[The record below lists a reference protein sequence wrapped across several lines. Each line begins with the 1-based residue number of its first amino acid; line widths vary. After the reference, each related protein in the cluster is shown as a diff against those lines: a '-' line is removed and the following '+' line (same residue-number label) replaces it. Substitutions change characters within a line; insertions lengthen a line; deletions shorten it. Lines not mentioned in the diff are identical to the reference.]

1 MLSLFLFVFEKVD
14 LMVDPSSGG
23 GQRGRLGDRD
33 TSSSLTFGL
42 ALTVM
47 DMHSND
53 STDSYPPPSLDDMSH
68 VNYPKEIVI
77 KPLWEIVLKTLF
89 YIPVITLAILGNI
102 LVIIVVA
109 RNKRMRTTTNYYIVN
124 LAVADCLVAL
134 TCSWVH
140 LLDDLMP
147 GWVLGAFFCKFNTF
161 SQGGCG
167 WMRKHVCTCVYIYK
181 LNF

>member
-1 MLSLFLFVFEKVD
+1 
-14 LMVDPSSGG
+14 
-23 GQRGRLGDRD
+23 
-33 TSSSLTFGL
+33 
-42 ALTVM
+42 M

-167 WMRKHVCTCVYIYK
+167 WMRKHVCVCVLTSLVSKCNCTRYK
-181 LNF
+181 EISI